1 MDDPSAASVR
11 RAVTTLE
18 EIRRL
23 ADTLVTDLHEAEPGG
38 PTELIEIVT
47 GASQVLE
54 RFDQLQ
60 RSATSEVQ
68 VMDTPPYRGDSGP
81 ETNDLEFEVLERG
94 VTCKAIYDRAALEK
108 APRAIHAI
116 ARYVAAGE
124 QARVTTR
131 LPLKLATF
139 DRELAF
145 IPQSADQQDIAG
157 AIVVY
162 PSSLLDVLLH
172 VFDELWTHAT
182 PLAAEA
188 PYFVDASGTDDTPSP
203 DDRRLLGLLAT
214 GMKDEAIAH
223 HLDWSYRTT
232 RRRIADLMTRLRA
245 DTRFQAGLYA
255 SRRGWL

>member
-1 MDDPSAASVR
+1 MDDPSTGDVR
-11 RAVTTLE
+11 RAMATLE
-18 EIRRL
+18 EIQRL
-23 ADTLVTDLHEAEPGG
+23 ADTLMTDLEEGGPSG
-38 PTELIEIVT
+38 PTELIEIVS
-47 GASQVLE
+47 GAGNVLD
-54 RFDQLQ
+54 RFDQFQ
-60 RSATSEVQ
+60 RAATTEIQ
-68 VMDTPPYRGDSGP
+68 VLDTPPYRGRAGP

-116 ARYVAAGE
+116 ARFVEAGE

-131 LPLKLATF
+131 LPLKLAIF
-139 DRELAF
+139 DREVAYL
-145 IPQSADQQDIAG
+145 PQSADQQDIAG
-157 AIVVY
+157 AIVVH
-162 PSSLLDVLLH
+162 PSALLDVLLY

-182 PLAAEA
+182 PLAAKA
-188 PYFVDASGTDDTPSP
+188 PYLADASGTDETPSP